1 MKNNLKSEIDE
12 FINRHIYSE
21 NFESPYFRNFLIG
34 HYKTLKSSFRNIE
47 KILGEQLFKNLV
59 MEFIFKHPP
68 KIPDLNIYG
77 AEFPNFLLD
86 TDKLDVAWIRDLA
99 MIDYK
104 TYINDESEKT
114 VSIMAG
120 VMAVWERLEENSSF
134 EDIQIDEEKI
144 EIWKLVNDYNERYWK
159 NEK

>member
-1 MKNNLKSEIDE
+1 MKNNLESEIEE
-12 FINRHIYSE
+12 FINKHIHSE

-59 MEFIFKHPP
+59 MEFVFKHPP

-77 AEFPNFLLD
+77 AEFPSFLLE
-86 TDKLDVAWIRDLA
+86 TNKLDVAWIKDLA

-104 TYINDESEKT
+104 SYINDGSEKT
-114 VSIMAG
+114 VSIMTG
-120 VMAVWERLEENSSF
+120 VMSVWECLEENSNF
-134 EDIQIDEEKI
+134 EDVQIDEDKI
-144 EIWKLVNDYNERYWK
+144 EKWKLVNDNDERYWIK
-159 NEK
+159 EK